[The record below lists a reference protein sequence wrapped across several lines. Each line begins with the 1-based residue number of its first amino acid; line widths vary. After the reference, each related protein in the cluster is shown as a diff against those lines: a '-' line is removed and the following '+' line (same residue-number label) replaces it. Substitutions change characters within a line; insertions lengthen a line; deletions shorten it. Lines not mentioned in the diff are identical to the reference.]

1 MIKSNTKQFRDKV
14 KKYVIENI
22 NAEASTPAEA
32 LKNTLENFRAWY
44 SDFYKKQYPSLIN
57 AFIPF
62 FNTGVTDLS
71 IWYDEQRKLLAEW
84 FEQTEAEAKKY
95 DNIQVSNKFYY
106 QVSKAFISL
115 CKDYN
120 INIYNNGVI

>member
-1 MIKSNTKQFRDKV
+1 MIRSSSKQFMNKV
-14 KKYVIENI
+14 KNYVIENI
-22 NAEASTPAEA
+22 DAEASTPIEA
-32 LKNTLENFRAWY
+32 LENGLENFKA
-44 SDFYKKQYPSLIN
+44 FYCPYEKEETPQIIN
-57 AFIPF
+57 ALMRF

-71 IWYDEQRKLLAEW
+71 IWYDEHRALLREW

-106 QVSKAFISL
+106 QVSRAFISL

-120 INIYNNGVI
+120 INIEEV